1 MKFGNKYRADSH
13 RLKGWSYCMNGV
25 YYITID
31 AFENRCWF
39 GEVIDNE
46 MKLNAFGK
54 IIENE
59 WLKSFQIRE
68 ELILDRWVIMP
79 NHLHAIVK
87 IDSPFGDINFH
98 DGNDFTSVGM
108 RNQPMRA
115 KQSISSFVAGFKS
128 ATTSRID
135 DYIDLHDLSVT
146 KFNRRNRLWH
156 HNYYDIII
164 KSEEELYQKR
174 RYIDENPQKWREDQY
189 LPEII
194 E

>member
-1 MKFGNKYRADSH
+1 
-13 RLKGWSYCMNGV
+13 
-25 YYITID
+25 
-31 AFENRCWF
+31 
-39 GEVIDNE
+39 

-59 WLKSFQIRE
+59 WLKSFQMRE

-135 DYIDLHDLSVT
+135 DYIDLHDLSVP

-164 KSEEELYQKR
+164 KSEAELNRKR
-174 RYIDENPQKWREDQY
+174 RYIIENPKKWREDQY